1 MAARSADSK
10 ITSEILLSAYRQ
22 GYFPMAESRTGPIY
36 WYSPDPRAIIPLDGF
51 HVSRSLRQILRRR
64 IFAVTFD
71 TAFEEVIRACSDR
84 PQTWISDEI
93 ICVYTELHRLG
104 HAHSLETWRAGAL
117 VGGLY
122 GVSIRGAFFGE
133 SMFSRE
139 PNASKIALV
148 ALVEH
153 LRERGF
159 KLLDSQ
165 FMNEHLRQFGA
176 AEVPREEYLQLLQG
190 AIRFQCMFH
199 PPSRNGM

>member
-1 MAARSADSK
+1 MTTRSVDSR
-10 ITSEILLSAYRQ
+10 ITSEMLLLAYRQ

-51 HVSRSLRQILRRR
+51 HVSRSLRQVLRRR
-64 IFAVTFD
+64 IFTVTVD
-71 TAFEEVIRACSDR
+71 TAFEEVMRACSDR

-93 ICVYTELHRLG
+93 ICVYTDLHRLG

-117 VGGLY
+117 AGGLY
-122 GVSIRGAFFGE
+122 GVSIGGAFFGE

-139 PNASKIALV
+139 PNASKVALV
-148 ALVEH
+148 ALVER

-176 AEVPREEYLQLLQG
+176 AEVPRDEYLLLLQR
-190 AIRFQCMFH
+190 AIRVQCVFH
-199 PPSRNGM
+199 PTSRTGM